1 MAYIVLFVAGKKA
14 RHMQVNELLQKIE
27 KKS

>member
-1 MAYIVLFVAGKKA
+1 MAYIVLFVAGKKT
-14 RHMQVNELLQKIE
+14 RPMEVNELLQKIE